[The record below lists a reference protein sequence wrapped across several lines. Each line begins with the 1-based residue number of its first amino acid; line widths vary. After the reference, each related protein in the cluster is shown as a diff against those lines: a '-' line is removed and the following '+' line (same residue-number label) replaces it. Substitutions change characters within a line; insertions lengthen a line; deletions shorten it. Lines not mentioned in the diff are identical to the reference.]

1 MSNFRKLNIDE
12 LIKELNKYEFKQ
24 LHIHHT
30 WKPNKSNFNGS
41 NHFALQ
47 QGMKNYHINNRKWQ
61 DIGQHVTLFPDGIF
75 VTGRAF
81 NVTPASIKGWNTG
94 AFAVEMLG
102 DFDIG
107 KEILNGEQKKS
118 ILKLIKYFVNK
129 YGKDSIKF
137 HREGKG
143 VTKTCPGTSLDKST
157 MIKEAMEVDNKMKD
171 KDTPSEWAKESWKWA
186 KERGITDG
194 ARPTDNITREEVAT
208 MLYRYYKTRK

>member
-47 QGMKNYHINNRKWQ
+47 QGMKDYHINNRKWQ

-81 NVTPASIKGWNTG
+81 NVAPASIKGWNTG

-102 DFDIG
+102 DFDSG
-107 KEILNGEQKKS
+107 KEILDGEQKKS

-194 ARPTDNITREEVAT
+194 TRPTDNITREEVAT